1 MVEGQFKPL
10 AGTTTRL
17 NFFPSFARMSVV
29 NALDPHLNE
38 VIIMRYYYSES
49 ELVSVNQPEH
59 WHGLTTVN
67 DVYIDS
73 TILAFERTR
82 RFFFLGEDL
91 ET

>member
-1 MVEGQFKPL
+1 MLETGWYYDKVE
-10 AGTTTRL
+10 
-17 NFFPSFARMSVV
+17 FFPSFARMSVV

-38 VIIMRYYYSES
+38 VIMRYYYSES

-82 RFFFLGEDL
+82 RFFLLGEGL